1 MDVTYQVD
9 EMEAASDA
17 AAAPHTRTNRRVF
30 VSAGE
35 FYQAV
40 GTTQLKSFFGSKKSK
55 LNSRIDST
63 NRAEGRQFELI
74 AKVNVNKC
82 HTINHR
88 DQYRKANA

>member
-30 VSAGE
+30 VRAGE

-40 GTTQLKSFFGSKKSK
+40 GTTQTTEIIRCEQKFE
-55 LNSRIDST
+55 T
-63 NRAEGRQFELI
+63 QF
-74 AKVNVNKC
+74 
-82 HTINHR
+82 
-88 DQYRKANA
+88 AN